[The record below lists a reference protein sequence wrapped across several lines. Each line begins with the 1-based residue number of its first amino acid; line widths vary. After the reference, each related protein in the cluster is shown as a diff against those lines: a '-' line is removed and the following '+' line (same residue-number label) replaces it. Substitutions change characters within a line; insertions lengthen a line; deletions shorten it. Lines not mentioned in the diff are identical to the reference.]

1 MSEPRELTIVD
12 AVNRLRKGE
21 LTAEALVVSCLE
33 RIHRRDGT
41 VRAWV
46 EVYEEQ
52 ALEEARECDAGF
64 RAGKWRGELHGIPIG
79 VKDIIDVKGM
89 WTRAGCPVY
98 PPRVAESD
106 APAVRW
112 LRDAGAV
119 ILGKTET
126 TAFANNDPTVTCNPW
141 NIGHTPG
148 GSSSGSGAAVAD
160 RMCLAALG
168 TQTGGSVLRPAAYN
182 GVVGLKPTYASIST
196 EGVIPVSWTLDH
208 VGLLARNVQDSKRL
222 FGVLR
227 DPHPVPFARTPA
239 GSHHHDE
246 RDDGA
251 RLRLGYFRKFATAKA
266 AVTVIEHLEVVLRT
280 FEAAG
285 MEIIELDFEGFEQAA
300 NAHRTIMDAELAAYH
315 RALFDSSGDQYP
327 PNIKARI
334 EKGMTIAGVHYIDA
348 VHQRIAFQGAF
359 GEALS
364 GVDAAILPAAPTAA
378 PKGLE
383 STGSPVFCVP
393 WSISGFPA
401 MTLPSGLDERGLPL
415 ALLIGSGPMDE
426 EKLFAV
432 AAGCERILSFA
443 SSPDQ
448 HAEGT

>member
-1 MSEPRELTIVD
+1 
-12 AVNRLRKGE
+12 
-21 LTAEALVVSCLE
+21 
-33 RIHRRDGT
+33 
-41 VRAWV
+41 
-46 EVYEEQ
+46 
-52 ALEEARECDAGF
+52 
-64 RAGKWRGELHGIPIG
+64 
-79 VKDIIDVKGM
+79 
-89 WTRAGCPVY
+89 
-98 PPRVAESD
+98 
-106 APAVRW
+106 
-112 LRDAGAV
+112 
-119 ILGKTET
+119 
-126 TAFANNDPTVTCNPW
+126 
-141 NIGHTPG
+141 
-148 GSSSGSGAAVAD
+148 
-160 RMCLAALG
+160 
-168 TQTGGSVLRPAAYN
+168 
-182 GVVGLKPTYASIST
+182 
-196 EGVIPVSWTLDH
+196 
-208 VGLLARNVQDSKRL
+208 
-222 FGVLR
+222 
-227 DPHPVPFARTPA
+227 
-239 GSHHHDE
+239 
-246 RDDGA
+246 
-251 RLRLGYFRKFATAKA
+251 
-266 AVTVIEHLEVVLRT
+266 VIEHLEVVLSS